1 MKRDSAIFSHPLMI
15 VGRDKNSQSPVF
27 SGGEKKDC
35 IMEEIMRFIHIADV
49 HLGVTPDAGMPW
61 SEKRGKAIWNSFHMV
76 LEEGSADN
84 RRICC

>member
-1 MKRDSAIFSHPLMI
+1 MKRDSAILSHPLMI

-49 HLGVTPDAGMPW
+49 HLGVTPDAGN
-61 SEKRGKAIWNSFHMV
+61 A
-76 LEEGSADN
+76 LE
-84 RRICC
+84 